1 MDLASMA
8 RPTALVLSGGA
19 SLGSTQV
26 GMLRAALESGF
37 SPDLVVG
44 TSVGAFNG
52 AVVACHRERSADV
65 LDAVWRAVDRAAVF
79 PEGVLQRAVLL
90 ARTRRHLFSN
100 RALQRL
106 IDDNLPF
113 QKFDELALPLGV
125 VATDVRSGR
134 PVLFTEGPLR
144 PALLASAAI
153 PGLFPHVQHEGHELT
168 DGGLV
173 ANVPIRQAIAMGAKS
188 ALVLDAGQACHE
200 RRAPAHLAETLA
212 YAASIL
218 LRNQVTSD
226 VRAVARNNLVVHV
239 PPLCVEVSPFGF
251 SHTARLIEEGYQMA
265 RRFFTELQ
273 VADSGLFGGPYR
285 HEPATDSIA
294 QRTHLNHW

>member
-1 MDLASMA
+1 MA

-100 RALQRL
+100 RALRRL

-144 PALLASAAI
+144 PA
-153 PGLFPHVQHEGHELT
+153 
-168 DGGLV
+168 
-173 ANVPIRQAIAMGAKS
+173 
-188 ALVLDAGQACHE
+188 
-200 RRAPAHLAETLA
+200 
-212 YAASIL
+212 
-218 LRNQVTSD
+218 
-226 VRAVARNNLVVHV
+226 
-239 PPLCVEVSPFGF
+239 
-251 SHTARLIEEGYQMA
+251 
-265 RRFFTELQ
+265 
-273 VADSGLFGGPYR
+273 
-285 HEPATDSIA
+285 
-294 QRTHLNHW
+294 